1 MRFSPVQY
9 YHPTEGGLYSGR
21 AYNRMYFLVS
31 GRAYNRNFTV
41 EHSRPQ
47 IPEVAI
53 LHKEEERREWLLD
66 IRLLGRP

>member
-41 EHSRPQ
+41 GHSRP
-47 IPEVAI
+47 
-53 LHKEEERREWLLD
+53 K
-66 IRLLGRP
+66 RPRSFIKSRKDGSGHLTYDSWEDHN